1 MGIRTYEESKIC
13 PCDELGLKSV
23 LPAHELKAEVMKKR
37 EAAGIIKTGMPK
49 KLMTVDN
56 QTVLA
61 RRVPTSGQVS
71 KHSLVYGPC

>member
-1 MGIRTYEESKIC
+1 MGIRVYEESKIC
-13 PCDELGLKSV
+13 PCEELGLKNV
-23 LPAHELKAEVMKKR
+23 PPAHELKVEVMKKR
-37 EAAGIIKTGMPK
+37 MVAGIIKTGMPK
-49 KLMTVDN
+49 KLMAVDN